1 VAGDAAGRYRCC
13 GELNGGKPGHPFLTL
28 LGGVCACVLT
38 VQIETHIYRGT
49 ESVSQIESEEESLL
63 VSVGD
68 CIRMRTMR
76 CCVTL

>member
-1 VAGDAAGRYRCC
+1 MDSST
-13 GELNGGKPGHPFLTL
+13 FLTL

-38 VQIETHIYRGT
+38 VQVETHIYRGT

-68 CIRMRTMR
+68 CIRM
-76 CCVTL
+76 

>member
-1 VAGDAAGRYRCC
+1 MDSST
-13 GELNGGKPGHPFLTL
+13 FLTL

-38 VQIETHIYRGT
+38 VQVDTHIYRGM

-68 CIRMRTMR
+68 CIRMRNNEMLYDFMR
-76 CCVTL
+76 R